1 MAEDLVIIKLFE
13 EAFAEYEENSELVG
27 LLALDLR
34 NLFRIFSLQASNC
47 GDPKA
52 KSTLLSAEKEMVYHV
67 NLTSSTTVTVKYQTI
82 VTSANV
88 TAGIIRRALQPMNK
102 PLRISVGESIE
113 AVGTG
118 GVSGQYVFTWTASC
132 VLSTEVVLPMGK
144 ALTERNKEQPENI
157 EEILERQKAQL
168 EADLDE
174 QDRVHFEES
183 RASILRKRGA
193 ERRSLK
199 VKPIDRIVVKT
210 KRTEKEREAVLRR
223 YGAPKPAPQSV
234 LGALWAFLTNK
245 KQQAPTP
252 TSFGESYAL
261 DEQLFIDGTN

>member
-13 EAFAEYEENSELVG
+13 EAFADYEENYEIVG

-52 KSTLLSAEKEMVYHV
+52 TSTLVSAEKEIVYHG
-67 NLTSSTTVTVKYQTI
+67 NLASTTTVTVKYKTV

-88 TAGIIRRALQPMNK
+88 TAGIIRRALQPMKN
-102 PLRISVGESIE
+102 PLLISVSDSIE

-118 GVSGQYVFTWTASC
+118 GVPGQHVFVWTASC
-132 VLSTEVVLPMGK
+132 VLSTEAILPMSK
-144 ALTERNKEQPENI
+144 ALKERNKAQPESVD
-157 EEILERQKAQL
+157 ETLERQKADL
-168 EADLDE
+168 EADLEE
-174 QDRVHFEES
+174 QDRVQFEEN

-193 ERRSLK
+193 ERRSIK

-210 KRTEKEREAVLRR
+210 KRTAPEREAVLRR
-223 YGAPKPAPQSV
+223 YGTPKPMPQTV
-234 LGALWAFLTNK
+234 IGAIWAFLTNK
-245 KQQAPTP
+245 KQQAPAP

-261 DEQLFIDGTN
+261 DEQLFINGAN